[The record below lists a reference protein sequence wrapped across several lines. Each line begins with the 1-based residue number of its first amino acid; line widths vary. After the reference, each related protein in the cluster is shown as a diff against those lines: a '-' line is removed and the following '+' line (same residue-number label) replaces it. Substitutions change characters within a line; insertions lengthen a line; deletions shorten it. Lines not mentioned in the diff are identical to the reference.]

1 MVDSG
6 RQSFTVA
13 ELASEGDPAFGVVKT
28 LRVEYEV
35 VGKVYTTSATDPDTI
50 VLHPAPD
57 REPPLHVEKLPDG
70 RLRVEAFQ
78 PGDYELHFRSGKV
91 QRLKVPA
98 PPPALPIAGVW
109 RVRFTP
115 GWGAPSEVVFTKLI
129 SWSKHEHP
137 GIRYFSGTATY
148 RAMVRI
154 PASLPRSG
162 RRIYLDLGRVEVVAS
177 VRVNGK
183 HAGVLWKTPY
193 RAEVTGLL
201 RPGENLI
208 EIQVAN
214 LWVNR
219 MIGDEQLPEDSNRNP
234 DGTLREWPTWLLE
247 GRPSPTGR
255 YTFTTWRLWA
265 KDSPLQPSGLL
276 GPVRLH
282 ATGWLTLR

>member
-1 MVDSG
+1 MNTRVSAISPVRRPIVRWCVFRRACRVQG
-6 RQSFTVA
+6 G
-13 ELASEGDPAFGVVKT
+13 AST
-28 LRVEYEV
+28 W
-35 VGKVYTTSATDPDTI
+35 T
-50 VLHPAPD
+50 
-57 REPPLHVEKLPDG
+57 
-70 RLRVEAFQ
+70 
-78 PGDYELHFRSGKV
+78 
-91 QRLKVPA
+91 
-98 PPPALPIAGVW
+98 W
-109 RVRFTP
+109 
-115 GWGAPSEVVFTKLI
+115 
-129 SWSKHEHP
+129 
-137 GIRYFSGTATY
+137 
-148 RAMVRI
+148 
-154 PASLPRSG
+154 
-162 RRIYLDLGRVEVVAS
+162 GRVEVVAS

>member
-1 MVDSG
+1 
-6 RQSFTVA
+6 
-13 ELASEGDPAFGVVKT
+13 
-28 LRVEYEV
+28 
-35 VGKVYTTSATDPDTI
+35 
-50 VLHPAPD
+50 
-57 REPPLHVEKLPDG
+57 
-70 RLRVEAFQ
+70 
-78 PGDYELHFRSGKV
+78 
-91 QRLKVPA
+91 
-98 PPPALPIAGVW
+98 
-109 RVRFTP
+109 
-115 GWGAPSEVVFTKLI
+115 VVFTKLI